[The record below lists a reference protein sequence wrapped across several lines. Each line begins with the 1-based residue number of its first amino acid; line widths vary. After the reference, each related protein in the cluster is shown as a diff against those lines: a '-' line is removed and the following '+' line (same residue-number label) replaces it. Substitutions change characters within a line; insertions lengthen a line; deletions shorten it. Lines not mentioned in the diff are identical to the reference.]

1 MKETKEGKG
10 KRASVTFDILEA
22 TQKHAFHRLQETLE
36 HGPRQEVPTQREIEC
51 AAQLRPVMCK
61 VCLLDGTWQ
70 LFPAHSHTTLGEL
83 KEMIVEEMGRLR
95 LAIALL
101 ASRQEIFIT
110 VLMTSIC
117 WRRYHK
123 RFGNR
128 RRL

>member
-1 MKETKEGKG
+1 MNSARDEFTPYLKAWLAKHVKQTKEGKG

-36 HGPRQEVPTQREIEC
+36 HGPRQNVPTAREIEC

-83 KEMIVEEMGRLR
+83 KEMILEEMG
-95 LAIALL
+95 
-101 ASRQEIFIT
+101 E
-110 VLMTSIC
+110 
-117 WRRYHK
+117 
-123 RFGNR
+123 
-128 RRL
+128 